1 MEYRFVG
8 NIYHGHIILEGKKIF
23 DDFFL
28 VVDEYD
34 RPTVGY
40 ANTCYCLLMS
50 ITSGDFHEVHF
61 RRLSTSHYRRVA

>member
-1 MEYRFVG
+1 MDYRFVG
-8 NIYHGHIILEGKKIF
+8 HFYHGHIILEGKSIL

-40 ANTCYCLLMS
+40 ATTCYCLLMS
-50 ITSGDFHEVHF
+50 ITSGDMHEVHF
-61 RRLSTSHYRRVA
+61 RRLSTAHYRRVA